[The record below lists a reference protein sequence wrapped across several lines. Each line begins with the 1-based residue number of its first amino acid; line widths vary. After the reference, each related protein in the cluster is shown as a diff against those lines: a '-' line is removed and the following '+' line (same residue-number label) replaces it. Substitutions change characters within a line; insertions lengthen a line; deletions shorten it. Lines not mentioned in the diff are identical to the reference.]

1 MTHRDAPDRTGTN
14 AAPALLILGSI
25 ALLLVLLVVYAEP
38 IMTALARHFPEG
50 AAPQASIFFG
60 LAGIAV
66 VAITASNLREAAR
79 SRSWPVTK
87 GRISRS
93 ELETVR
99 LSPGAR
105 RGATVTAY
113 RPLIEYEYRVDGRD
127 YHSQCVR
134 LGATRATTAERAG
147 AELAAFAVGSTV
159 EVHYDP
165 HAPER
170 AMLETRVGLLTY
182 TALIGLVFI
191 GLAVYFSGLL

>member
-1 MTHRDAPDRTGTN
+1 M
-14 AAPALLILGSI
+14 
-25 ALLLVLLVVYAEP
+25 
-38 IMTALARHFPEG
+38 
-50 AAPQASIFFG
+50 
-60 LAGIAV
+60 
-66 VAITASNLREAAR
+66 
-79 SRSWPVTK
+79 
-87 GRISRS
+87 
-93 ELETVR
+93 
-99 LSPGAR
+99 
-105 RGATVTAY
+105 TAY

-191 GLAVYFSGLL
+191 GLAVYFSRLL